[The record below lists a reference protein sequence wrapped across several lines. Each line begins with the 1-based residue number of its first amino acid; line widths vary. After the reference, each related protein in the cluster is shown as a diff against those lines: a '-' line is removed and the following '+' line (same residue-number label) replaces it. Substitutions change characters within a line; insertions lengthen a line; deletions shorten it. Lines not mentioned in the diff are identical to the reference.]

1 MKWQDASEIVG
12 GYILKGAKDPDAK
25 FQMDPNAVNPL
36 DMWPGHSHIVTMA
49 REGKSYVEIVEKD
62 FAAVDACLHAV
73 ERVNGTMKNPLDYL
87 IILKN
92 TATSAKNAMDLK
104 KIHDKMEK
112 GERVEPTE
120 LLAIADSMSKG
131 TGGWVPMSEI
141 EPQTIKFVPTG
152 YEPLDKHTG
161 GIPYACVT
169 IIGGTPGL
177 GKTTLGLDIIEKI
190 IKLEENKEKK
200 AAILSLEM
208 TMGQIHQRFI
218 ELSKLSKKDK
228 SRILLNRIYN
238 IHALC
243 ASVSELAAKEKL
255 CAVMIDFADLLVEGE
270 QSESAMGVIYKNLEL
285 LATKIEVPIILIC
298 QLNREMYKGGLPR
311 IYHIRYSGL
320 AEATARMVLLL
331 FNPVS
336 SMVAFDQEK
345 IPLQVVP
352 GRAYIL
358 VAKSNFGF
366 KEKGPGGIMVDFDG
380 ETGWGTKSYG
390 YHPIVG

>member
-1 MKWQDASEIVG
+1 MKHQDASEIIG
-12 GYILKGAKDPDAK
+12 GYVLKGIKDPDAK
-25 FQMDPNAVNPL
+25 FKLDPNAVNPL
-36 DMWPGHSHIVTMA
+36 DMWPGHSHIITMA

-73 ERVNGTMKNPLDYL
+73 ERVNGTMKNPIDYL
-87 IILKN
+87 SILKN
-92 TATSAKNAMDLK
+92 TATLAKNAVDIK
-104 KIHDKMEK
+104 KVYDKMEK
-112 GERVEPTE
+112 GEPVSPTE
-120 LLAIADSMSKG
+120 LLAIAENMSRG
-131 TGGWVPMSEI
+131 NTGWVRLSDV
-141 EPQTIKFVPTG
+141 EPQSVKFVPTG

-161 GIPYACVT
+161 GVPYACVT

-177 GKTTLGLDIIEKI
+177 GKTTLGLGIIEKI
-190 IKLEENKEKK
+190 IQLPKNQDKT

-218 ELSKLSKKDK
+218 EMSKLKKKDK
-228 SRILLNRIYN
+228 DRILLNRIYN

-243 ASVSELAAKEKL
+243 AAVSELAAKEKL

-336 SMVAFDQEK
+336 SMIAFDQEK

-366 KEKGPGGIMVDFDG
+366 KEDGPGGIMVDFDG
-380 ETGWGTKSYG
+380 KTGWGSKSYG
-390 YHPIVG
+390 YFPIVG

>member
-12 GYILKGAKDPDAK
+12 GYILKKVKDPSAK
-25 FQMDPNAVNPL
+25 MGLDPNAVNPL
-36 DMWPGHSHIVTMA
+36 DMWPGHAHIVTMA
-49 REGKSYVEIVEKD
+49 REGKTMPEIVEKD

-87 IILKN
+87 LILKN
-92 TATSAKNAMDLK
+92 TATLAKNAVDVK
-104 KIHDKMEK
+104 KIYEKMEK
-112 GERVEPTE
+112 GEIVSPTE
-120 LLAIADSMSKG
+120 LLAVAESMSR
-131 TGGWVPMSEI
+131 GGSQWIPMSEV
-141 EPQTIKFVPTG
+141 EPQTVKFVPTG
-152 YEPLDKHTG
+152 YPPLDKYTG
-161 GIPYACVT
+161 GVPYACVT

-177 GKTTLGLDIIEKI
+177 GKTTLGLRLIERMV
-190 IKLEENKEKK
+190 KLKANEGKK

-208 TMGQIHQRFI
+208 TMGQIHQRFV
-218 ELSKLSKKDK
+218 EMSKLTKEQK
-228 SRILLNRIYN
+228 SRILLNRIFN

-243 ASVSELAAKEKL
+243 AAVSELAAKEDL

-366 KEKGPGGIMVDFDG
+366 KENGPGGIMVDFDG
-380 ETGWGTKSYG
+380 EKGWSDKEYG